1 MKVNPHHSCGTC
13 NPYNQGFFVLD
24 TEPAFVPSDYFRSC
38 LSCRLIGS
46 LSGLQNRVSEWTQE
60 SSFCPNPDV
69 FCMCFFCTLMFENGG
84 LMTFPEHGTLKKLFD
99 AYIFPQYSHIST
111 QNLQYRS
118 SYIAVISLEI
128 GFRILFMTKKKLGRG
143 DNFPIWVNISGKSV
157 IIYLL

>member
-1 MKVNPHHSCGTC
+1 
-13 NPYNQGFFVLD
+13 
-24 TEPAFVPSDYFRSC
+24 
-38 LSCRLIGS
+38 
-46 LSGLQNRVSEWTQE
+46 
-60 SSFCPNPDV
+60 
-69 FCMCFFCTLMFENGG
+69 MFENCG

-128 GFRILFMTKKKLGRG
+128 GFRILFMTKKLGRG

>member
-1 MKVNPHHSCGTC
+1 MGPVTLTTRVSSFWTQNLHSYHLTIW
-13 NPYNQGFFVLD
+13 
-24 TEPAFVPSDYFRSC
+24 RSC
-38 LSCRLIGS
+38 LTCRFIGS

-60 SSFCPNPDV
+60 SSFCLNPDV
-69 FCMCFFCTLMFENGG
+69 FCMCFFCTLMFENCG

-128 GFRILFMTKKKLGRG
+128 GFRILFMTKK
-143 DNFPIWVNISGKSV
+143 NWVEGTTFLSGSTSQENLWLF
-157 IIYLL
+157 ICSN